1 MFHDCRPNT
10 RGTAVE
16 QQWNIVVQVP
26 RFGRPGFEPVTL
38 EKSAQECAQTGIR
51 TQTTSKNFC
60 NMADSNLGK
69 TQKVVWPGFELVAS
83 RKACHMAGRA
93 PGLHCWVY
101 VPMFHANN
109 RPWNSRGTGRGTLVD
124 QVPGSALFHG
134 CSTAVPRESTLQSG
148 NIVDCPDSWNS
159 GGTSW
164 TEQPQT
170 FAPRRCPIA
179 AIEPCASP
187 RVRCYATNF
196 PLLAALRRSV
206 PRSRRCGPRRAG
218 RWRRGW

>member
-38 EKSAQECAQTGIR
+38 EKVLKSVPKTGIR
-51 TQTTSKNFC
+51 TQTTSKKFC

-109 RPWNSRGTGRGTLVD
+109 RPWNRPWNTRGSSPRVGP
-124 QVPGSALFHG
+124 VPRLFHG
-134 CSTAVPRESTLQSG
+134 CSTAVPRESTSQSW
-148 NIVDCPDSWNS
+148 NTVDCPDSWNS
-159 GGTSW
+159 RGTWW
-164 TEQPQT
+164 THQPQ
-170 FAPRRCPIA
+170 R
-179 AIEPCASP
+179 
-187 RVRCYATNF
+187 
-196 PLLAALRRSV
+196 LR
-206 PRSRRCGPRRAG
+206 A
-218 RWRRGW
+218 